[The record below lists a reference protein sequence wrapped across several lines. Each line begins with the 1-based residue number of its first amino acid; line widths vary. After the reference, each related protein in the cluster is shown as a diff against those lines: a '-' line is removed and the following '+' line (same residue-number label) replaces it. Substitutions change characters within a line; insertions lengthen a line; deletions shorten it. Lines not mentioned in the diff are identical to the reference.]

1 MRKIQRRAVV
11 GALAGLTIFA
21 TACGEDEQPAPP
33 APAPQTTQTSPAT
46 SSPAGGGGVT
56 TPEDTF
62 GPACDELPQGNEP
75 GSLNAMGPQPVATA
89 ASTNP
94 QLTTLVQAIGRV
106 PGLADTLNSQP
117 ALTVF
122 APTDDAFTALE
133 VQLGPEQYQA
143 LLNNPQ
149 QLGAV
154 LGYHVSQ
161 TRYDRDGL
169 VQAGTVQTMGGTV
182 QIAKAGDS
190 ITVNGA
196 NVLCGN
202 IPTANA
208 TVFLIDQVLM
218 PPI

>member
-11 GALAGLTIFA
+11 GALAGLTVFA
-21 TACGEDEQPAPP
+21 TACGTDEPAPR

-46 SSPAGGGGVT
+46 TSPAGGGGVT

-62 GPACDELPQGNEP
+62 GPACDELPQGNQP

-94 QLTTLVQAIGRV
+94 MLTTLVQAIGRV

-122 APTDDAFTALE
+122 APTNDAFTALE
-133 VQLGPEQYQA
+133 VQLGQEQYQA

-149 QLGAV
+149 QLGAI

-169 VQAGTVQTMGGTV
+169 VQASTVQTMGGTV
-182 QIAKAGDS
+182 QIAEAGDS
-190 ITVNGA
+190 VTVNGA
-196 NVLCGN
+196 SVLCGN

-208 TVFLIDQVLM
+208 TVFVIDQVLM
-218 PPI
+218 PPS

>member
-21 TACGEDEQPAPP
+21 TACGTDQQPPPREPAPE
-33 APAPQTTQTSPAT
+33 TTQTSPAT
-46 SSPAGGGGVT
+46 SSPAGGGGIT

-62 GPACDELPQGNEP
+62 GPACDDLPQGNAP

-94 QLTTLVQAIGRV
+94 LLTTLVQAVGRV

-122 APTDDAFTALE
+122 APANDAFTALE
-133 VQLGPEQYQA
+133 AQLGEEQYQA

-149 QLGAV
+149 QLGSV

-169 VQAGTVQTMGGTV
+169 LQAGTVQTMGGTL
-182 QIAKAGDS
+182 QIAEAADT

-196 NVLCGN
+196 TVLCGN

-208 TVFLIDQVLM
+208 TVFVIDQVLM
-218 PPI
+218 PPS

>member
-1 MRKIQRRAVV
+1 M
-11 GALAGLTIFA
+11 
-21 TACGEDEQPAPP
+21 
-33 APAPQTTQTSPAT
+33 TT
-46 SSPAGGGGVT
+46 SPAGGGGVT

-94 QLTTLVQAIGRV
+94 ELTTLVQIIGRV

-122 APTDDAFTALE
+122 APTNDAFTALE

-149 QLGAV
+149 QLGAI

-182 QIAKAGDS
+182 QIAEADDS
-190 ITVNGA
+190 LTVNGA
-196 NVLCGN
+196 SVLCGN

-218 PPI
+218 PPS

>member
-11 GALAGLTIFA
+11 GALVVLTIFA
-21 TACGEDEQPAPP
+21 TACGGDQQPPP
-33 APAPQTTQTSPAT
+33 REPAPQTTETSPVT
-46 SSPAGGGGVT
+46 TSPAGGGGVT

-62 GPACDELPQGNEP
+62 GAACDDLPQGNQP

-94 QLTTLVQAIGRV
+94 MLTTLVQAIGRV

-122 APTDDAFTALE
+122 APTNDAFSALE

-149 QLGAV
+149 QLGAI

-182 QIAKAGDS
+182 QIAEAGDS

-196 NVLCGN
+196 TVLCGN

-218 PPI
+218 PPS

>member
-21 TACGEDEQPAPP
+21 TACGTDEQPPPP
-33 APAPQTTQTSPAT
+33 APAPETTQTSPAT
-46 SSPAGGGGVT
+46 TSPAGGGGVT

-62 GPACDELPQGNEP
+62 GPACDDLPQGNEP

-94 QLTTLVQAIGRV
+94 LLTTLVQAVGRV

-122 APTDDAFTALE
+122 APTDEAFTALE
-133 VQLGPEQYQA
+133 VQLGADQYQA

-149 QLGAV
+149 QLGAI

-182 QIAKAGDS
+182 QIAES
-190 ITVNGA
+190 ENTLTVNGA
-196 NVLCGN
+196 TVLCGN

-208 TVFLIDQVLM
+208 TVFVIDQVLM
-218 PPI
+218 PPS